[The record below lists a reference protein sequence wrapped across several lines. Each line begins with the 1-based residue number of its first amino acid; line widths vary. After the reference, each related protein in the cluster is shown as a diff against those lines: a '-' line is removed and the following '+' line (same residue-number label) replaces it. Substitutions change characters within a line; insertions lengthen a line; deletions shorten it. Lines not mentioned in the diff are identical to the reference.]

1 MLLPLGALELSDK
14 VQTYGAYAG
23 FASVLGLAVL
33 SLLYFGQARE
43 LRRLREWAGRAPER
57 AAELQER
64 VQAEAE
70 AAAEASRR
78 AAAPPAARPAAATSA
93 AQQAAAAAKP
103 GASPAAPAVPAVPA
117 ANPGAPGALSVPPS
131 TAAGATAATAA
142 GTTPGGAATG
152 GAPSAS
158 PVDRPAT
165 DGSGVPGSPAAPA
178 DGAPAPTSPGQPTV
192 VQGGLGPAGA
202 AAAPKPS
209 SPPPTGG
216 GTGELVLP
224 HPHPPAS
231 TQDSGETAVPLR
243 RVSAGATLPPRPA
256 GGGAG
261 GTPSGGDGGDDG
273 RRGPFAIVAGI
284 VAVLIVGAIVGTQLL
299 GGDDEPTAPNAITT
313 AVVADGSAPQ
323 DRPRETTNTTKE
335 PEVARGNVSVAVL
348 NGTTVT
354 GLARGAANKIEAAGY
369 KIAKV
374 GDNSVQ
380 TIQASSVQFT
390 DGSRRAAED
399 VAKIAGVPT
408 SSLVPMDA
416 GTRVVAG
423 EEAVVVVIVG
433 ADQSQ

>member
-64 VQAEAE
+64 VQAEA
-70 AAAEASRR
+70 ATAAEASKRVV
-78 AAAPPAARPAAATSA
+78 AQPAARPAAATSA
-93 AQQAAAAAKP
+93 AQAAAAAKP
-103 GASPAAPAVPAVPA
+103 GASPAAPAVPAIPA

-131 TAAGATAATAA
+131 TAAGATAAAAAA
-142 GTTPGGAATG
+142 GTP
-152 GAPSAS
+152 
-158 PVDRPAT
+158 
-165 DGSGVPGSPAAPA
+165 
-178 DGAPAPTSPGQPTV
+178 GAPAPAPAADRPAADGPGTPGAPAAPGEAADGKPATPSPGQSTV
-192 VQGGLGPAGA
+192 VHGGLGPAGA
-202 AAAPKPS
+202 PAAPKPS

-231 TQDSGETAVPLR
+231 TQESGETAVPLR
-243 RVSAGATLPPRPA
+243 RVSAGATLPPRPT

-261 GTPSGGDGGDDG
+261 GTPSGGGDDGNG
-273 RRGPFAIVAGI
+273 RRGPFAIVAGV
-284 VAVLIVGAIVGTQLL
+284 VAVLIIGAIVGTQLL
-299 GGDDEPTAPNAITT
+299 GGDDEPVAPNAITT
-313 AVVADGSAPQ
+313 AAPADGSAPE

-380 TIQASSVQFT
+380 TIQTSSIQFT

-399 VAKIAGVPT
+399 VAKIAGIPT
-408 SSLVPMDA
+408 SALTPMDA